1 MMKKF
6 LAILA
11 LAVMLPV
18 LGQEVLLDA
27 KAKKKSSSKKGQT
40 EVVEKKDTVK
50 RKKTSKYE
58 KMFIKDKTV
67 VTAKCEDGFLTLHKA
82 KGKLYIEF
90 PMKYMGREMLI
101 ASTITESSAAD
112 LASIGYKPVPPIH
125 VRFSKVDST
134 IFMKEVTVLPD
145 YDVNN
150 KAMAKA
156 VELTGMDP
164 ILNSWK
170 MTCWN
175 KDSSAVVFDVTSMF
189 STNYE
194 RLAPIK
200 SGAGSGGVN
209 ITANYNSA
217 GAALGDIKAFK
228 DNVTIKSVLSYTV
241 SANLMQLVALKNKEP
256 FSVGVTRTILLLPEK
271 KMRPRIADSRVGIF
285 LSGKTD
291 LDADIDAIK
300 RYSVINK
307 WDLQPSD
314 SAAWAR
320 GELVE
325 PVKPI
330 VFYLDSAFPELWREP
345 AKKGVLRWNKAF
357 EAIGFKNA
365 VQVFDF
371 PTDDPE
377 FDPDN
382 LKYSCIR
389 YVPSQIANAMG
400 PSWVDPTT
408 GEIINASV
416 IVWNDII
423 KLLNNWRFIQTSQID
438 ERVRA
443 KRLPEDV
450 VIESM
455 EYIVA
460 HEIGH
465 CLGFMHNMSASA
477 AFSVE
482 SLRDP
487 EFTQKYGT
495 TPSIMDYARFNY
507 IAQPEDKGVK
517 LTPPDLGAYD
527 YYLVKYAYCPIVE
540 AKTMKEEMPVLESW
554 VDEKAGDPIYRY
566 GRQQVVHRY
575 DPSAIEEDL
584 GDDPVKAAKY
594 GVKNLKYILSHFN
607 EWMPDS
613 VDPDASLR
621 TARYEA
627 LANQY
632 NRYLKAVMLN
642 VGGIY
647 LTEVKPGT
655 PGVPAQAVA
664 KSRQQESLKW
674 VLNELKTC
682 DWIEDEAITGKFSMR
697 VGLAP
702 ILQYYTILELFDT
715 HQNVILS
722 SYLAG
727 NGKNAY
733 TLQNWLD
740 DMYNGIWEST
750 IKYKTPTACDR
761 ILQDLYVTFL
771 TGIVTKKSQLVKVKS
786 FALDGDSFLPSVDH
800 LVTFGLDESGVLA
813 ENIDVLRAIEEEQ
826 GRGSVASQMGLDKYG
841 PAGYK
846 WQYRVNLRT
855 IDHSKT
861 MLFGEVKRVEKL
873 LKNAAASASGDAKVH
888 YESMLYKLQSSMK
901 AEK

>member
-1 MMKKF
+1 MKK
-6 LAILA
+6 ILA
-11 LAVMLPV
+11 VLALVMIVPIMA
-18 LGQEVLLDA
+18 QDYTLDA
-27 KAKKKSSSKKGQT
+27 KAKKKVGKKGKT

-50 RKKTSKYE
+50 RKKTSKYV
-58 KMFIKDKTV
+58 KMFVQDKTC
-67 VTAKCEDGFLTLHKA
+67 VTARCEDGFLTLHKA
-82 KGKLYIEF
+82 KGKLYLEF
-90 PMKYMGREMLI
+90 PLKYMNREMLI

-112 LASIGYKPVPPIH
+112 LASIGYKPVPPLH

-145 YDVNN
+145 FDPEN
-150 KAMAKA
+150 KAMARA

-228 DNVTIKSVLSYTV
+228 DNVTIKSTLSYTV

-256 FSVGVTRTILLLPEK
+256 FSVGVTRTILLLPEQ

-291 LDADIDAIK
+291 LDADVDAIK
-300 RYSVINK
+300 RYSVINR

-314 SAAWAR
+314 LEAWSR

-330 VFYLDSAFPELWREP
+330 VFYLDNAFPEIWREP
-345 AKKGVLRWNKAF
+345 ARKGALRWNKAF

-365 VQVFDF
+365 VQVLDF

-423 KLLNNWRFIQTSQID
+423 KLVNNWRFTQTAQLD

-443 KRLPEDV
+443 KKLPQDV
-450 VIESM
+450 VEESIE
-455 EYIVA
+455 YVIA

-477 AFSVE
+477 AYSVE

-487 EFTQKYGT
+487 EFTAKYGT

-507 IAQPEDKGVK
+507 VAQPEDKGVK
-517 LTPPDLGAYD
+517 LTPPYLGLYD
-527 YYLVKYAYCPIVE
+527 YYLVKYAYCPIPE
-540 AKTMKEEMPVLESW
+540 AKTMKEEIPVLESW

-575 DPSAIEEDL
+575 DPSAVEEDL
-584 GDDPVKAAKY
+584 GDDPMKAAQY
-594 GVKNLKYILSHFN
+594 GVKNLRYILSHFN

-627 LANQY
+627 IANQY

-655 PGVPAQAVA
+655 PGVPAEPVA
-664 KSRQQESLKW
+664 RKRQQESLKW

-682 DWIEDEAITGKFSMR
+682 DWIEDESITGKFSMR

-702 ILQYYTILELFDT
+702 ILQYYTILELFET
-715 HQNVILS
+715 HKNVILS

-733 TLQNWLD
+733 TLRNWLD
-740 DMYNGIWEST
+740 DMYKGVWESAL
-750 IKYKTPTACDR
+750 KYKTPGSCDR

-771 TGIVTKKSQLVKVKS
+771 TGIVTKKTQLVKVKS

-800 LVTFGLDESGVLA
+800 IVAFGLDETGLLA
-813 ENIDVLRAIEEEQ
+813 ENIDALRALEHENGI
-826 GRGSVASQMGLDKYG
+826 GHVASLMGLDKYG

-855 IDHSKT
+855 IDESKT
-861 MLFGEVKRVEKL
+861 ALFGEVKRVEKL
-873 LKNAAASASGDAKVH
+873 LKNVIPSASGETKTH
-888 YESMLYKLQSSMK
+888 YEALLYRLQTAMNP
-901 AEK
+901 EK

>member
-1 MMKKF
+1 MKKI

-11 LAVMLPV
+11 LVMIVPIMA
-18 LGQEVLLDA
+18 QDYTLDA
-27 KAKKKSSSKKGQT
+27 KAKKKVGKKGKT

-50 RKKTSKYE
+50 RKKTSKYV
-58 KMFIKDKTV
+58 KMFVQDKTC
-67 VTAKCEDGFLTLHKA
+67 VTARCEDGFLTLHKA
-82 KGKLYIEF
+82 KGKLYLEF
-90 PMKYMGREMLI
+90 PLKYMDREMLI

-112 LASIGYKPVPPIH
+112 LASIGYKPVPPLH

-145 YDVNN
+145 FDPEN
-150 KAMAKA
+150 KAMARA

-189 STNYE
+189 AANYE
-194 RLAPIK
+194 KLAPIK

-228 DNVTIKSVLSYTV
+228 DNVTIKSTLSYTV

-256 FSVGVTRTILLLPEK
+256 FSVGVTRTILLLPEQ

-291 LDADIDAIK
+291 LDADVDAIK
-300 RYSVINK
+300 RYSVINR

-314 SAAWAR
+314 LEAWSR

-330 VFYLDSAFPELWREP
+330 VFYLDNAFPEIWREP
-345 AKKGVLRWNKAF
+345 ARKGALRWNKAF

-365 VQVFDF
+365 VQVLDF

-423 KLLNNWRFIQTSQID
+423 KLVNNWRFTQTAQLD

-443 KRLPEDV
+443 KKLPQDV
-450 VIESM
+450 VEESIE
-455 EYIVA
+455 YVIA

-477 AFSVE
+477 AYSVE

-487 EFTQKYGT
+487 EFTAKYGT

-507 IAQPEDKGVK
+507 VAQPEDKGVT
-517 LTPPDLGAYD
+517 LTPPYLGLYD
-527 YYLVKYAYCPIVE
+527 YYLVKYAYCPIPE

-566 GRQQVVHRY
+566 GRQQVAHRY
-575 DPSAIEEDL
+575 DPSAVEEDL
-584 GDDPVKAAKY
+584 GDDPMKAAQY

-621 TARYEA
+621 TTRYEA
-627 LANQY
+627 IANQY

-655 PGVPAQAVA
+655 PGVPAEPVA
-664 KSRQQESLKW
+664 RKRQQESLKW

-682 DWIEDEAITGKFSMR
+682 DWIEDEAITSKFSMR

-702 ILQYYTILELFDT
+702 ILQYYTILELFET
-715 HQNVILS
+715 HKNVILS

-727 NGKNAY
+727 NGKDAY
-733 TLQNWLD
+733 TLKNWLD
-740 DMYNGIWEST
+740 DMHKGVWESAL
-750 IKYKTPTACDR
+750 KYKAPNSCDR

-771 TGIVTKKSQLVKVKS
+771 TGIVTKKTQLVKVKS
-786 FALDGDSFLPSVDH
+786 FALDGDSFLPSIDH
-800 LVTFGLDESGVLA
+800 IVAFGLDETGVLA
-813 ENIDVLRAIEEEQ
+813 ENIDALRALEEEN
-826 GRGSVASQMGLDKYG
+826 GIGYVASQLGLDKYG

-855 IDHSKT
+855 IDESKT
-861 MLFGEVKRVEKL
+861 ALYGEIKRVEKL
-873 LKNAAASASGDAKVH
+873 LKNVIPSASGEARTH
-888 YESMLYKLQSSMK
+888 YESVLYKLQTAMNP
-901 AEK
+901 EK

>member
-682 DWIEDEAITGKFSMR
+682 DWIEDEAITSKFSMR

-800 LVTFGLDESGVLA
+800 LVTFGLDETGVLA

-826 GRGSVASQMGLDKYG
+826 GRGYVASQMGLDKYG

>member
-1 MMKKF
+1 MKKI

-11 LAVMLPV
+11 LVMIVPIMA
-18 LGQEVLLDA
+18 QDYTLDA
-27 KAKKKSSSKKGQT
+27 KAKKKTSKKGKV
-40 EVVEKKDTVK
+40 EVVEKKDTIK
-50 RKKTSKYE
+50 RKKTSKYV
-58 KMFIKDKTV
+58 KMFVQDKTC
-67 VTAKCEDGFLTLHKA
+67 VTAKCADGFLTLHKA
-82 KGKLYIEF
+82 KGKLYLEF
-90 PMKYMGREMLI
+90 PLKYMGREMLI

-112 LASIGYKPVPPIH
+112 LASIGYKPVPPLH

-145 YDVNN
+145 FDPEN
-150 KAMAKA
+150 KAMARA

-189 STNYE
+189 AANYE
-194 RLAPIK
+194 KLAPIK
-200 SGAGSGGVN
+200 SGVSSGGVS

-228 DNVTIKSVLSYTV
+228 DNVTIKSTLSYTV

-256 FSVGVTRTILLLPEK
+256 FSVGVTRTILLLPEQ

-285 LSGKTD
+285 LSGRTD
-291 LDADIDAIK
+291 LDADVDAIK
-300 RYSVINK
+300 RYSVINR

-314 SAAWAR
+314 LEAWSR

-330 VFYLDSAFPELWREP
+330 VFYLDNAFPEIWREP
-345 AKKGVLRWNKAF
+345 ARKGALRWNKAF

-365 VQVFDF
+365 VQVLDF

-423 KLLNNWRFIQTSQID
+423 KLVNNWRFTQTAQLD

-443 KRLPEDV
+443 KKLPQDV
-450 VIESM
+450 VEESIE
-455 EYIVA
+455 YVIA

-477 AFSVE
+477 AYSVE

-487 EFTQKYGT
+487 EFTAKYGT

-507 IAQPEDKGVK
+507 VAQPEDKDVT
-517 LTPPDLGAYD
+517 LTPPYLGLYD
-527 YYLVKYAYCPIVE
+527 YYLVKYAYCPIPE

-575 DPSAIEEDL
+575 DPSAVEEDL
-584 GDDPVKAAKY
+584 GDDPMKAAQY

-621 TARYEA
+621 TTRYEA

-655 PGVPAQAVA
+655 PVVPAEPVA
-664 KSRQQESLKW
+664 RKRQQESLKW

-682 DWIEDEAITGKFSMR
+682 DWIEDEAITSKFSMR

-702 ILQYYTILELFDT
+702 ILQYYTILELFET
-715 HQNVILS
+715 HKNVILS

-727 NGKNAY
+727 NGKDAY
-733 TLQNWLD
+733 TLKNWLD
-740 DMYNGIWEST
+740 DMHKGVWESAL
-750 IKYKTPTACDR
+750 KYKAPNSCDR

-786 FALDGDSFLPSVDH
+786 FALDGDSFLPSIDH
-800 LVTFGLDESGVLA
+800 IVAFGLDETGVLA
-813 ENIDVLRAIEEEQ
+813 ENIDALRALEEEN
-826 GRGSVASQMGLDKYG
+826 GIGYVASQLGLDKYG

-855 IDHSKT
+855 IDESKT
-861 MLFGEVKRVEKL
+861 ALYGEIKRVEKL
-873 LKNAAASASGDAKVH
+873 LKNVIPSASGEARTH
-888 YESMLYKLQSSMK
+888 YESVLYKLQTAMNP
-901 AEK
+901 EK

>member
-1 MMKKF
+1 MKKF
-6 LAILA
+6 LMILA
-11 LAVMLPV
+11 LAIMVPTMA
-18 LGQEVLLDA
+18 QDAFLDA
-27 KAKKKSSSKKGQT
+27 KVKKKSGKKAKT

-58 KMFIKDKTV
+58 KTFIKDKTC
-67 VTAKCEDGFLTLHKA
+67 VTAKCEDGFMSVHKV
-82 KGKLYIEF
+82 KGKIYLEL
-90 PMKYMGREMLI
+90 PLKYMGREMLI
-101 ASTITESSAAD
+101 ASTVTESSAAD
-112 LASIGYKPVPPIH
+112 LASIGYKPTPPLH
-125 VRFSKVDST
+125 VRFTKVDST
-134 IFMKEVTVLPD
+134 VFMKEVTVLPD
-145 YDVNN
+145 FDEDNRQ
-150 KAMAKA
+150 MARA

-189 STNYE
+189 AGNYE
-194 RLAPIK
+194 KLAPIK
-200 SGAGSGGVN
+200 TGAGSGGVN

-217 GAALGDIKAFK
+217 GLAMGDIKAFK

-256 FSVGVTRTILLLPEK
+256 FSVGVTRTILLLPEE
-271 KMRPRIADSRVGIF
+271 KMQPRIADTRVGIF

-291 LDADIDAIK
+291 LDADVDAIQ
-300 RYSVINK
+300 RYSMIHRWN
-307 WDLQPSD
+307 LQPSD
-314 SAAWAR
+314 MEAWKR

-330 VFYLDSAFPELWREP
+330 VFYLDDAFPALWREP
-345 AKKGVLRWNKAF
+345 ARKGALRWNKAF

-365 VQVFDF
+365 VQVLDF

-423 KLLNNWRFIQTSQID
+423 KLVNNWRFTQTAQVD

-450 VIESM
+450 VEESIE
-455 EYIVA
+455 YVIA

-477 AFSVE
+477 AYPVE

-487 EFTQKYGT
+487 EFTAKYGT

-507 IAQPEDKGVK
+507 VAQPEDKDVK
-517 LTPPDLGAYD
+517 LTPPYLGEYD
-527 YYLVKYAYCPIVE
+527 YYLVKYAYSPIPE
-540 AKTMKEEMPVLESW
+540 AASMKEEIPVLEKW
-554 VDEKAGDPIYRY
+554 VDEKAGNPIYRY
-566 GRQQVVHRY
+566 GRQQVAHRY

-584 GDDPVKAAKY
+584 GDDPIKASDY
-594 GVKNLKYILSHFN
+594 GVKNLKYILAHFN
-607 EWMPDS
+607 EWMPNEM
-613 VDPDASLR
+613 DPDASLR

-642 VGGIY
+642 IGGIY

-655 PGVPAQAVA
+655 AGVIAEPVA
-664 KSRQQESLKW
+664 KERQQASLKW
-674 VLNELKTC
+674 VLNELRNC
-682 DWIEDEAITGKFSMR
+682 GWIEDESITDNFSMR

-702 ILQYYTILELFDT
+702 ILQYYTILELFET
-715 HQNVILS
+715 HKNVILS

-727 NGKNAY
+727 NGKEAY
-733 TLQNWLD
+733 TLRNWLD
-740 DMYNGIWEST
+740 DMYKGIWDSA
-750 IKYKTPTACDR
+750 IKRKSPDSCDR
-761 ILQDLYVTFL
+761 IMQDLYVTFL
-771 TGIVTKKSQLVKVKS
+771 TGIVTKKSSLVKVKS
-786 FALDGDSFLPSVDH
+786 FALNDDSFRPSVDH
-800 LVTFGLDESGVLA
+800 LVTFGLDETGVLA
-813 ENIDVLRAIEEEQ
+813 ENIEILRALEEEK
-826 GRGSVASQMGLDKYG
+826 GIGYVASQMELDKYG

-855 IDHSKT
+855 IDESKT
-861 MLFGEVKRVEKL
+861 MLFGEVKRIEKL
-873 LKNAAASASGDAKVH
+873 LKSVIPSVSGDAKVH
-888 YESMLYKLQSSMK
+888 YESLLYKLQSSMK

>member
-1 MMKKF
+1 MM
-6 LAILA
+6 ILA
-11 LAVMLPV
+11 LVLVVPV
-18 LGQEVLLDA
+18 LAQNYSLDA
-27 KAKKKSSSKKGQT
+27 KAKKTGKKGKT

-50 RKKTSKYE
+50 RKKTSKYD
-58 KMFIKDKTV
+58 KMFTKDKTC
-67 VTAKCEDGFLTLHKA
+67 VTARCEGGFLTLHKA
-82 KGKLYIEF
+82 KGKLYLEL
-90 PMKYMGREMLI
+90 PLEYMDREMLI

-145 YDVNN
+145 FDPEN
-150 KAMAKA
+150 KAMARA

-175 KDSSAVVFDVTSMF
+175 NDSSAVVFDVTSMF

-209 ITANYNSA
+209 ITANYNSS

-271 KMRPRIADSRVGIF
+271 KMRPRIADTRVGIF

-291 LDADIDAIK
+291 LEADVDAIK
-300 RYSVINK
+300 RYSVINR

-314 SAAWAR
+314 PEAWSR

-330 VFYLDSAFPELWREP
+330 VFYLDNAFPEIWREP
-345 AKKGVLRWNKAF
+345 ARKGALRWNKAF

-365 VQVFDF
+365 VQVLDF
-371 PTDDPE
+371 PVDDPE

-423 KLLNNWRFIQTSQID
+423 KLVNNWRFTQTAQLD

-443 KRLPEDV
+443 KRLPQDV
-450 VIESM
+450 VEESIE
-455 EYIVA
+455 YVIA

-477 AFSVE
+477 AYSVE

-487 EFTQKYGT
+487 EFTAKYGT

-507 IAQPEDKGVK
+507 VAQPEDKGVT
-517 LTPPDLGAYD
+517 LTPPYLGLYD
-527 YYLVKYAYCPIVE
+527 YYLVKYAYCPILE
-540 AKTMKEEMPVLESW
+540 AKTMKEEIPVLESW

-566 GRQQVVHRY
+566 GRQQVAHRY

-584 GDDPVKAAKY
+584 GDDPMKAAQY
-594 GVKNLKYILSHFN
+594 GVKNLKYILAHFN

-647 LTEVKPGT
+647 LTDVKPGT
-655 PGVPAQAVA
+655 PGKIAEPVSRQ
-664 KSRQQESLKW
+664 RQQESLKW
-674 VLNELKTC
+674 VLNELKNC
-682 DWIEDEAITGKFSMR
+682 DWIEDEDVTGKFSMR

-702 ILQYYTILELFDT
+702 ILQYYTVLELFET
-715 HQNVILS
+715 HKNVILS

-727 NGKNAY
+727 NGKDAY
-733 TLQNWLD
+733 TLKNWLD
-740 DMYNGIWEST
+740 DMYKGVWESAL
-750 IKYKTPTACDR
+750 KYKAPNACDR

-813 ENIDVLRAIEEEQ
+813 ENIEVLRALEQ
-826 GRGSVASQMGLDKYG
+826 EKGIGYVASQMGLDKYG

-855 IDHSKT
+855 IDESKT
-861 MLFGEVKRVEKL
+861 ALFGEVKRVERL
-873 LKNAAASASGDAKVH
+873 LKNVIPSASGEAKTH
-888 YESMLYKLQSSMK
+888 YEALLYKLQTAMNP
-901 AEK
+901 EK